1 MLCAMTNILTE
12 MKKRMCD
19 TLMSHKSTCVSGS
32 DVFIS
37 SLNPVQ
43 MEEINKMDGYV
54 EKRRL

>member
-1 MLCAMTNILTE
+1 
-12 MKKRMCD
+12 MCD

-43 MEEINKMDGYV
+43 MEEINKTADTWKNGGCRADGPCM
-54 EKRRL
+54 